1 MAEELSN
8 LVVEMEQEKVLEA
21 VKKRTLAGEDPIVIL
36 DELRTGMTVVGD
48 LFERG
53 DYFLAELILAAEV
66 FKAATAVLEP
76 SLAKARPSRPLGKVL
91 LATPKGDIHDLG
103 KNILAVLLRAQGFEV
118 YDLGVD
124 VYPQV
129 VVEKVK
135 ETMPDFVGFSVLITS
150 AFDAMKETAAMLV
163 EADIRK
169 AIRLMVGG
177 GVTTPLVR
185 DYIGADFQ
193 TTDAIEGV
201 RYCTEAMRGV

>member
-1 MAEELSN
+1 MAEKLSN